1 MADIFLESFGEK
13 HLDRTFQWIQDEN
26 LKTDFMFTALVTKEG
41 HRKWYK
47 QYCEDK
53 TQKIWAVYN
62 HDVHVGNVGLKNID
76 LRNKKAEAWIYVG
89 ERQIQGKHIGSNTW
103 LTLLKK
109 MDFTALGLHKVY
121 SHGAS
126 WNIASRKMFL
136 RAGFQEEGILNDE
149 VYFRGEYVT
158 LYRFAIILNI

>member
-109 MDFTALGLHKVY
+109 
-121 SHGAS
+121 
-126 WNIASRKMFL
+126 
-136 RAGFQEEGILNDE
+136 GFYRIGI
-149 VYFRGEYVT
+149 T
-158 LYRFAIILNI
+158 